1 MRTIARR
8 LGKLEDRYHA
18 QLSGGPETALRV
30 IVNIPWETNP
40 EISTCRR
47 TLTTPGSV
55 VEMVELHGQDCQMSE
70 EELDRFVAGFP
81 IETTEGRS
89 CGD

>member
-18 QLSGGPETALRV
+18 QLSGKLETLRLVVSFPWKDNPPEK
-30 IVNIPWETNP
+30 
-40 EISTCRR
+40 STCQR
-47 TLTTPGSV
+47 TLMAPGSV
-55 VEMVELHGQDCQMSE
+55 TEIVNLYGEDCNFSE
-70 EELDRFVAGFP
+70 EELDRSVADFP

-89 CGD
+89 CGG